1 MDDLFNIE
9 PTDPKWRGLADTHGI
24 TATYDE
30 ETGKWKAW
38 VEWFQSVEMESGET
52 AEIAV
57 NALMWRLKLGE
68 WQEGQL

>member
-1 MDDLFNIE
+1 MNDLFNIE
-9 PTDPKWRGLADTHGI
+9 PTTPRWLQQAATHGI
-24 TATYDE
+24 TATYDD
-30 ETGKWKAW
+30 ETGQWTAW

-57 NALMWRLKLGE
+57 NALMWRLKLGD

>member
-1 MDDLFNIE
+1 MNDLFNIE
-9 PTDPKWRGLADTHGI
+9 PTAPRWQEQAETHGI

-30 ETGKWKAW
+30 ETGQWTAW
-38 VEWFQSVEMESGET
+38 LEWFQSVEMESGET

-57 NALMWRLKLGE
+57 NALMWRLKLGD

>member
-1 MDDLFNIE
+1 MNDLFNIE
-9 PTDPKWRGLADTHGI
+9 LTTPRWQQQADTHGI

-30 ETGKWKAW
+30 ETGQWTAW

-57 NALMWRLKLGE
+57 NALMWRLKLGD

>member
-1 MDDLFNIE
+1 MNDLFNIE
-9 PTDPKWRGLADTHGI
+9 PTTPRWQQQADTHGI
-24 TATYDE
+24 TATYDD
-30 ETGKWKAW
+30 ETGQWTAW

-57 NALMWRLKLGE
+57 NALMWRLKLGD